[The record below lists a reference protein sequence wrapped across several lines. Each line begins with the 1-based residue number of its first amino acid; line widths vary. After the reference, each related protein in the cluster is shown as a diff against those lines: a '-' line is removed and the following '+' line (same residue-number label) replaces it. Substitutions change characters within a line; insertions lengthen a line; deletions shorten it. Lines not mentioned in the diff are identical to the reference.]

1 MGKLDDVLELI
12 KEGARTSKEIAE
24 RLEISVEE
32 VEGIIKILESLGY
45 VEKIEIGESCGSCP
59 LKKICPG
66 SCIVFK
72 GNIYQMEKMKVS
84 NVHGSKHV
92 H

>member
-12 KEGARTSKEIAE
+12 KSGVRTSKEIAE
-24 RLEISVEE
+24 RLDLTVDE

-45 VEKIEIGESCGSCP
+45 VEKVEMGSSCQNCP

-66 SCIVFK
+66 SCV
-72 GNIYQMEKMKVS
+72 
-84 NVHGSKHV
+84 
-92 H
+92 

>member
-12 KEGARTSKEIAE
+12 KNGVRTSKEIAE
-24 RLEISVEE
+24 RLDLTVDE

-45 VEKIEIGESCGSCP
+45 VKKVEMGSSCQSCP

-66 SCIVFK
+66 SCVVFK
-72 GNIYQMEKMKVS
+72 GSLYELKKDDKKNT
-84 NVHGSKHV
+84 
-92 H
+92 

>member
-1 MGKLDDVLELI
+1 
-12 KEGARTSKEIAE
+12 
-24 RLEISVEE
+24 LEISVEE

-45 VEKIEIGESCGSCP
+45 VEKIEIGDSCGSCP

-72 GNIYQMEKMKVS
+72 GNIYQMKK
-84 NVHGSKHV
+84 
-92 H
+92 

>member
-12 KEGARTSKEIAE
+12 KSGVRTSKEIAE
-24 RLEISVEE
+24 RLDLTVDE

-45 VEKIEIGESCGSCP
+45 VEKVEMGSSCSSCP

-66 SCIVFK
+66 SCVVFK
-72 GNIYQMEKMKVS
+72 GSIYELKKDDHRS
-84 NVHGSKHV
+84 T
-92 H
+92 

>member
-1 MGKLDDVLELI
+1 MGKLDDILELI

-59 LKKICPG
+59 LKKICLG
-66 SCIVFK
+66 SCIIFK
-72 GNIYQMEKMKVS
+72 GNIYQMKK
-84 NVHGSKHV
+84 
-92 H
+92 